1 MKRLAVI
8 LYALLVFAI
17 SGIAQEVSFEEKK
30 KIAKEYGYTKDN
42 KDNIEAI
49 YIIHLLKQNPLMS
62 ENDSRELKL
71 KLFAWMQDTEDV
83 VVYYDSPEA
92 KEIEISNFPYKKNL
106 LQQYING
113 CSIFDLLNP
122 DKMKDEKADIPM
134 GMKFVCEA
142 YEKIVTTTNTPSHYY
157 YEAQCEK
164 YLGRKTAKGIA
175 EANSKNA
182 KNNNK

>member
-8 LYALLVFAI
+8 LYTILILTI
-17 SGIAQEVSFEEKK
+17 SCIAQEVSFEEKK
-30 KIAKEYGYTKDN
+30 KIAKSYGYEKDN
-42 KDNIEAI
+42 AQNIEAV
-49 YIIHLLKQNPLMS
+49 YIIHLLRENPLLP
-62 ENDSRELKL
+62 ESRELKL

-83 VVYYDSPEA
+83 MVYYDSPEA
-92 KEIEISNFPYKKNL
+92 KEIEISSFQYKKDL

-113 CSIFDLLNP
+113 CSIFDLLHP
-122 DKMKDEKADIPM
+122 DKMKDQKADIPM

-142 YEKIVTTTNTPSHYY
+142 YEKIVNTTNTPSHYY

-175 EANSKNA
+175 EANNKN
-182 KNNNK
+182 KNDK